1 MAHSPNRIP
10 SLDGFRAISIL
21 LVAYGHLCGT
31 HRFPVSTVDYAR
43 SLGDVAHLGVLV
55 FFVISGFLITSLLMS
70 EREKTGSISLKQFY
84 FRRVL
89 RIFPAFYALIL
100 VVFLASLLGWISLNG
115 RDFAFALTYTIN
127 YDAHRSWQVG
137 HLWSLSIEEQ
147 FYLLWP
153 LVLLALRE
161 RRALVVAIVAIFAAP
176 LVRAGISWIHRG
188 HPHSPLYGMIV
199 FPAMCDY
206 LATGCALAL
215 LRPWL
220 LAQGWYAR
228 LTASPWLL
236 VTVPVIL
243 MITRFSNHAL
253 VLLVCSP
260 LLNVCVAL
268 LIESSTRHDR
278 TLAGR
283 FLNWKP
289 VAFIGVLSYSLYL
302 WQQLFLDRDSNQ
314 WINAFPQN
322 IAFAV
327 VAALL
332 SYFLI
337 ERSFL
342 RFRRR
347 LEHATRLPM
356 HTDSVGSVTDTR
368 ELVAERAVDTSA
380 GNPPMV

>member
-1 MAHSPNRIP
+1 
-10 SLDGFRAISIL
+10 
-21 LVAYGHLCGT
+21 VVYGHLCGT
-31 HRFPVSTVDYAR
+31 HGFPVSIVAYSR

-100 VVFLASLLGWISLNG
+100 VVFLANLLGWISLNG

-127 YDAHRSWQVG
+127 YDAYRSWQVG

-153 LVLLALRE
+153 LALLALRE
-161 RRALVVAIVAIFAAP
+161 RRALVVAIVAIFTAP
-176 LVRAGISWIHRG
+176 LVRAGISWLGRG
-188 HPHSPLYGMIV
+188 HPHSPLHGIVV

-220 LAQGWYAR
+220 LAQGWYVR

-236 VTVPVIL
+236 ATVPVIL
-243 MITRFSNHAL
+243 VITRFSNHAL
-253 VLLVCSP
+253 VLLFCSP
-260 LLNVCVAL
+260 LLNVCIAL
-268 LIESSTRHDR
+268 LIESSTRHDG

-289 VAFIGVLSYSLYL
+289 VAFVGVLSYSLYL

-322 IAFAV
+322 IVFAV

-342 RFRRR
+342 GFRHR
-347 LEHATRLPM
+347 LERATRLPG
-356 HTDSVGSVTDTR
+356 HADGVGPATD
-368 ELVAERAVDTSA
+368 
-380 GNPPMV
+380 